1 MFWLHSRNPLPS
13 LRLAWWILVAH
24 PQWPWTSMCSAMRQS
39 EGGGNF
45 FWKLI
50 PDWRKGAGHGLESWW
65 ANFSLLERSDV
76 WSLRREGRLAVVLA
90 EVQQKKSCGWD
101 VGPIKGLVE
110 SRKCTFCVLHGTS
123 WRLMIQGVRTR
134 RRKAHPEEPGN
145 WSTLAIVILRF
156 SESKIRRCSD
166 PRQVKSDAVLQ
177 LRAWVGQLKWQIPL
191 LNAISRGKWL
201 DTWKRP

>member
-177 LRAWVGQLKWQIPL
+177 LRAWVGSLSGRFPF
-191 LNAISRGKWL
+191 
-201 DTWKRP
+201 